1 MSTVH
6 GRRRILFCD
15 AQKQSTSRDKKQRLT
30 ELRLMC
36 KATGQGESQI
46 ASMWYQQTN

>member
-1 MSTVH
+1 M
-6 GRRRILFCD
+6 LFCE
-15 AQKQSTSRDKKQRLT
+15 AQKQSPLRDKKQRLT
-30 ELRLMC
+30 ELTVMC